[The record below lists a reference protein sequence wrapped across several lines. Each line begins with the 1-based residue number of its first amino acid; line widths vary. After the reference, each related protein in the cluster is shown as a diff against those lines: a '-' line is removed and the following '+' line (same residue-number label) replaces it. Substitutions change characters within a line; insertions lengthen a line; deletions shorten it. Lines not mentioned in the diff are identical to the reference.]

1 MNAIS
6 QMDQV
11 KFTCKFEPF
20 QEDAGAVTINQD
32 NLGDDTAITLNF
44 RPLVE

>member
-20 QEDAGAVTINQD
+20 QEDAGAVTISQGD
-32 NLGDDTAITLNF
+32 LVDDTAITIDF